1 MSLTAGRQKCSSRIF
16 LRLPSFCF
24 SLYGGVMLNTIK
36 KIVYSFEDAL
46 LMENHNLDIAF
57 SYAVSIDSTL
67 FIL

>member
-1 MSLTAGRQKCSSRIF
+1 MFDQDIF
-16 LRLPSFCF
+16 KVTLFLFFF
-24 SLYGGVMLNTIK
+24 SLYGGVMLNTGK
-36 KIVYSFEDAL
+36 KIVYSFDDAL